1 MDIKTKQQL
10 NRERDALLYQ
20 WERWFETPLI
30 VLSIC
35 WLVLII
41 IELTVGL
48 SPILETLSFTIWLI
62 FVFDYAIRFFL
73 APQKMLFIKHNWLI
87 LIALLIPPMRIFRA
101 LYFFRF
107 ARATRSVALI
117 KIFSSIRRGMQVLGA
132 TLGRSGFG
140 YILSLTLIVVLLGSA
155 GIYTFEKQY
164 FKNYGEALWWT
175 SMIMTTMGS
184 DMWPKTPEGRILC
197 LGLSIYAFAIFGYI
211 TAIVASF
218 LIKKEKKQENEHIA
232 LLKKIEEIQAEL
244 KEMNTQLKSKKSE

>member
-1 MDIKTKQQL
+1 MDIETKQKL
-10 NRERDALLYQ
+10 NSERDSLLLQ
-20 WERWFETPLI
+20 WERGFETPLI
-30 VLSIC
+30 ILSIC

-41 IELTVGL
+41 VELTVGL

-62 FVFDYAIRFFL
+62 FVFDFTIRFFL
-73 APQKMLFIKHNWLI
+73 ASQKIFFLKSNWLI

-107 ARATRSVALI
+107 ARVARSATLI
-117 KIFSSIRRGMQVLGA
+117 KIFSSMRRGMQVLGI

-140 YILSLTLIVVLLGSA
+140 YILFLTLIVVLLGSA
-155 GIYTFEKQY
+155 GIYTFEKQS

-175 SMIMTTMGS
+175 SMMITTMGS

-211 TAIVASF
+211 TAVVASF
-218 LIKKEKKQENEHIA
+218 LIKKEKKHENEQATLIR
-232 LLKKIEEIQAEL
+232 KIEEIQAEL
-244 KEMNTQLKSKKSE
+244 KEINTQLRSKKI